1 MAPRWRWFKSIEMDE
16 EKVMNTKSRW
26 WDGGLRVRARLIA
39 KVDIGGTAGNDGQ
52 WRAAA

>member
-1 MAPRWRWFKSIEMDE
+1 MDE
-16 EKVMNTKSRW
+16 ENVMITKSRRW

-39 KVDIGGTAGNDGQ
+39 KVDTGGTAGNDGQ